1 MPDMEAAMEDAA
13 QLQTHIGLTQARQ
26 GIHELMTKVA
36 AGGLRVI
43 SRRKEAVA
51 MVPAEAMEHL
61 LAEAYPFKPE
71 AYFDGE
77 SGVALWL
84 PELGVGAEGDDL
96 DDAQDALVSAVLD
109 YVESWEEELR
119 RAPNHAARFGWVYRV
134 ELAEQP
140 DAIRRMLF
148 SDSETPDVRRSPS
161 FL

>member
-1 MPDMEAAMEDAA
+1 MEAMMEEAV
-13 QLQTHIGLTQARQ
+13 QLETHIGLTRARQ
-26 GIHELMTKVA
+26 GIHGLMDKVA
-36 AGGLRVI
+36 AGSLRVI

-51 MVPAEAMEHL
+51 LVPAGAMEHL
-61 LAEAYPFKPE
+61 LAQAYPFRPE
-71 AYFDGE
+71 VYFDGE

-84 PELGVGAEGDDL
+84 PELAVGGEGDDL

-109 YVESWEEELR
+109 YVASWEEELR

-148 SDSETPDVRRSPS
+148 ADSEAPDIRRAPS